1 MGCNI
6 HGCIELLEYPNS
18 EYERWKQSYPIQYD
32 RDYYFYG
39 VIADVRNY
47 LELEPISKPRGLP
60 EDVSRGTKYD
70 SDKMG
75 GDGHSH
81 SYLYANELRDYD
93 WMQIIPDGRML
104 IDAINTTHKALLLL
118 MRFFSHEYEDN
129 GTRIVF
135 WFDN

>member
-60 EDVSRGTKYD
+60 KDVSPGTKYD
-70 SDKMG
+70 SDQMG
-75 GDGHSH
+75 GDAHSH

-104 IDAINTTHKALLLL
+104 IDAINSTHKALLLL
-118 MRFFSHEYEDN
+118 VRFFSHEYSDSRV
-129 GTRIVF
+129 RIVF